1 MRSHTDR
8 LRREPIVVQE
18 RGLTRA
24 RGVRRTGIGRIRCR
38 TVTAAADEPL
48 RLTDRWFIRRGLPL
62 LVEGYSSERDIWTR
76 AQPLMIVIL
85 VVELLPF
92 VLNPLLP
99 GGSFRGLYAGL
110 AAIAALIL
118 LGIWSKV
125 TRGYWLRPP
134 NRVGRTFVIFF
145 LIAPVLAALISLN
158 LDLGDGSPLS
168 WTDVVIALVT
178 QAAMLVVIYLWTR
191 YAVFSI
197 TWWACRQTVRHFG
210 DLYAVATK
218 ALPLLLIVM
227 IVLFINTEVWQVAGG
242 LDALRLWAGVGM
254 LLLLGA
260 LVTLDRTRAQI
271 QSLQYDAPRDQVQQ
285 ACQRTPMQEVAE
297 SVVLD
302 DAPVE
307 LTRRQRGNL
316 VVAAMATQVIH
327 AALIGAVVWAFFM
340 VFGVV
345 AISVQVQG
353 AWLQDLAPQ
362 EIIWAIGPD
371 HAVTRALFRVATFMG
386 GFSAFYTT
394 IYAATDDTYRRS
406 FATDIGSEL
415 QRAVNVHRAYL
426 ACLNR
431 QQAPATN

>member
-1 MRSHTDR
+1 M
-8 LRREPIVVQE
+8 
-18 RGLTRA
+18 
-24 RGVRRTGIGRIRCR
+24 
-38 TVTAAADEPL
+38 TVAVDEPL
-48 RLTDRWFIRRGLPL
+48 RQTDRWFIRRGLPL
-62 LVEGYSSERDIWTR
+62 LVYGYNSERDIWTR
-76 AQPLMIVIL
+76 AQPFMIVIL
-85 VVELLPF
+85 VIEMLPF

-99 GGSFRGLYAGL
+99 GGSLRGLYAAL
-110 AAIAALIL
+110 AAVTALII

-134 NRVGRTFVIFF
+134 NRVGWTFVIFF
-145 LIAPVLAALISLN
+145 LVAPALASLISLN
-158 LDLGDGSPLS
+158 LDMGDGSPLT
-168 WTDVVIALVT
+168 WTDAGIALLT
-178 QAAMLVVIYLWTR
+178 QAGILLVIYGWTR

-242 LDALRLWAGVGM
+242 LDAVLLWSGVGM

-260 LVTLDRTRAQI
+260 LVTLDRTRGQI
-271 QSLQYDAPRDQVQQ
+271 RSLQYEAPLAQVQQ
-285 ACQRTPMQEVAE
+285 ACRRTPMQDTSETVDLA
-297 SVVLD
+297 

-307 LTRRQRGNL
+307 LTSRQRGNL
-316 VVAAMATQVIH
+316 VVAAMATQVIQ
-327 AALIGAVVWAFFM
+327 AALIGFVVWVFFM

-345 AISVQVQG
+345 AITVQVQG

-362 EIIWAIGPD
+362 EIIWAFGPD
-371 HAVTRALFRVATFMG
+371 HAVTRALLRVATFMG

-415 QRAVNVHRAYL
+415 QRAVSVHRVYL
-426 ACLNR
+426 AYR
-431 QQAPATN
+431 TRRDMAAET

>member
-1 MRSHTDR
+1 MD
-8 LRREPIVVQE
+8 
-18 RGLTRA
+18 
-24 RGVRRTGIGRIRCR
+24 
-38 TVTAAADEPL
+38 AAVEEPL
-48 RLTDRWFIRRGLPL
+48 RQTDRWFIRRGLPL

-85 VVELLPF
+85 VIELLPF
-92 VLNPLLP
+92 VLSPLLP
-99 GGSFRGLYAGL
+99 GDSLRGLYAGL
-110 AAIAALIL
+110 AALAALL
-118 LGIWSKV
+118 VLGIWSKL

-134 NRVGRTFVIFF
+134 NRVGWTFVVFF
-145 LIAPVLAALISLN
+145 LVAPVLASLIAFN
-158 LDLGDGSPLS
+158 LDLGDGSPLTS
-168 WTDVVIALVT
+168 TDIALGFVT
-178 QAAMLVVIYLWTR
+178 QALMLLVIYLWTR

-242 LDALRLWAGVGM
+242 LDALLLWAGVGM

-260 LVTLDRTRAQI
+260 LVTLDRTRGQI
-271 QSLQYDAPRDQVQQ
+271 QSLQYGAPPAEVRQS
-285 ACQRTPMQEVAE
+285 CQRTPMQEAADLVP
-297 SVVLD
+297 LD
-302 DAPVE
+302 DAPGD

-316 VVAAMATQVIH
+316 VVAAMATQVIQ
-327 AALIGAVVWAFFM
+327 AALIGLVVWAFFM

-345 AISVQVQG
+345 AITVQVQG

-362 EIIWAIGPD
+362 EILWAIGPD

-415 QRAVNVHRAYL
+415 QRAVNVHRVYL
-426 ACLNR
+426 ACLAGR
-431 QQAPATN
+431 AGAPATN

>member
-1 MRSHTDR
+1 M
-8 LRREPIVVQE
+8 I
-18 RGLTRA
+18 
-24 RGVRRTGIGRIRCR
+24 
-38 TVTAAADEPL
+38 AAAEEPL
-48 RLTDRWFIRRGLPL
+48 RQTDRWFIRRGLPL

-76 AQPLMIVIL
+76 AQPFMIVIL
-85 VVELLPF
+85 VIEMLPF

-99 GGSFRGLYAGL
+99 GGSLRGLYA
-110 AAIAALIL
+110 AIAAVAALL
-118 LGIWSKV
+118 VLGIWSKV

-134 NRVGRTFVIFF
+134 NRVGWTFVIFF
-145 LIAPVLAALISLN
+145 VVAPALASLISLN
-158 LDLGDGSPLS
+158 LDMGDGSPLT
-168 WTDVVIALVT
+168 WTDAGFALMT
-178 QAAMLVVIYLWTR
+178 QTGILLVIYLWTR

-242 LDALRLWAGVGM
+242 LDALLLWTGVGM
-254 LLLLGA
+254 LLILGA
-260 LVTLDRTRAQI
+260 LVTLDRTREQI
-271 QSLQYDAPRDQVQQ
+271 RSLQYEAPLDQVQQ
-285 ACQRTPMQEVAE
+285 ACRRTPMQAA
-297 SVVLD
+297 SDVVDLS

-316 VVAAMATQVIH
+316 VVAAMATQVIQ
-327 AALIGAVVWAFFM
+327 AALIGFVVWVFFM

-345 AISVQVQG
+345 AITVQVQA

-362 EIIWAIGPD
+362 EIIWSFGPD
-371 HAVTRALFRVATFMG
+371 HAVTRALLRVATFMG

-415 QRAVNVHRAYL
+415 QRAVNVHRVYMTCRA
-426 ACLNR
+426 R
-431 QQAPATN
+431 RSSTVKT